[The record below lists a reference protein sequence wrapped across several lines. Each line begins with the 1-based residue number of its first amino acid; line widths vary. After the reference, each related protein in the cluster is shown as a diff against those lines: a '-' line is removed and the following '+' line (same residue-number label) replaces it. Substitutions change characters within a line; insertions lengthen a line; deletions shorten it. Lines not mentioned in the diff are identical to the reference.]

1 MTATFTRGLLGP
13 HLLKRGHEASPDV
26 TDGLG
31 TSFGTNCWSRRVSNI
46 GLERLESLTAR
57 PRPVAV
63 HLRCRLLG
71 RPAHVFVLTRIRF
84 QDQERD
90 LCEFSLGRWRLSMTT
105 IAENA
110 GLVTLINVFTVEPSN
125 QQKLLDI
132 LARATNTSVRDVP
145 GFISAALHRSVDG
158 TKVTMYSQCKSAE
171 HYQHYQSLR
180 ADA

>member
-1 MTATFTRGLLGP
+1 
-13 HLLKRGHEASPDV
+13 
-26 TDGLG
+26 
-31 TSFGTNCWSRRVSNI
+31 
-46 GLERLESLTAR
+46 
-57 PRPVAV
+57 
-63 HLRCRLLG
+63 
-71 RPAHVFVLTRIRF
+71 
-84 QDQERD
+84 
-90 LCEFSLGRWRLSMTT
+90 MTT

-158 TKVTMYSQCKSAE
+158 TKVTMYSQWKSAE
-171 HYQHYQSLR
+171 HYQHYQSMRSNPASSSYVDQALAIAKFDPGMYEVVKVFAGPSMLR